1 MCGSR
6 AEREAAVMSGPD
18 QRKSCFEVLTFT
30 AVFLKKV
37 STAQPRTL
45 EGRGISCLSVP
56 ENIWSIVFIVQYM
69 ATHLSIRL
77 SASGIILLM

>member
-1 MCGSR
+1 MYGST

-30 AVFLKKV
+30 AFFQKA
-37 STAQPRTL
+37 STTQPRTL
-45 EGRGISCLSVP
+45 EGRGISCLCPTEHLV
-56 ENIWSIVFIVQYM
+56 NCFYCQYM
-69 ATHLSIRL
+69 ATHLSSRL